1 MPAIR
6 RTEPWEVMLREE
18 VSGLA
23 AGWTVREH
31 RGKVKLV
38 VRLPGQR
45 MESTTLP
52 FPWAK
57 ASMGDAYTRLRNIY
71 VHWSNGHGLR
81 AAAELAE
88 GKAPST
94 RLDWSQAARRFQE
107 QKRNHGN
114 HIKEGTWLHAYEP
127 VISMTVE
134 LMGSSRPPANP
145 EDLLDACIR
154 DWTPGSRMRQIRAQ
168 SLAQF
173 LNHCVQRE
181 HFPDLWLPPAD
192 LKRHVGRRDASVTI
206 SMKGD
211 PFSTDQQILDLLQQ
225 FPKHQSAR
233 RWHDAL
239 QLLAELGLRPIE
251 LLHLS
256 VRTDAQ
262 SGEPYW
268 WCAYQKRSG
277 GGDTQARRVF
287 PLALEDAS
295 GRLQEW
301 SLLERWQAGDI
312 TLPPLRSGNGAGDS
326 FGTYLSRQQAWV
338 EMRDQMASEKR
349 RLVPYSFRHTYSLRG
364 HRRGIDAGAMAHSM
378 GHSLEVHLRS
388 YPWASASNTAA
399 AFAMAS
405 RRHSPF
411 EARRPEDALKSG

>member
-1 MPAIR
+1 MPVVR
-6 RTEPWEVMLREE
+6 RNEPWEVMFREE

-23 AGWTVREH
+23 SGWTVREH

-38 VRLPGQR
+38 VRRSGQQ
-45 MESTTLP
+45 MESITLP
-52 FPWAK
+52 FPWVK
-57 ASMGDAYTRLRNIY
+57 TSKGDAYTRLRNIY
-71 VHWSNGHGLR
+71 VHWSEGYGLK

-88 GKAPST
+88 GKAPCT
-94 RLDWSQAARRFQE
+94 LLNWSKAAATFQE
-107 QKRNHGN
+107 QKRQHGN
-114 HIKEGTWLHAYEP
+114 HIKESTWSHAYEP
-127 VISMTVE
+127 VVSMAVE
-134 LMGSSRPPANP
+134 LLSASKPPSNP
-145 EDLLDACIR
+145 ADLLDVCIR

-173 LNHCVQRE
+173 LSHCVQRE

-192 LKRHVGRRDASVTI
+192 LKRHVGRRDASVTRT
-206 SMKGD
+206 MKGD
-211 PFSTDQQILDLLQQ
+211 AFGSDQQILDLLITL
-225 FPKHQSAR
+225 PKDASGR

-256 VRTDAQ
+256 VRRDEQ

-277 GGDTQARRVF
+277 GGDTEARRVF
-287 PLALEDAS
+287 PLPLEDAK

-301 SLLERWQAGDI
+301 SLLERWQSGAI
-312 TLPPLRSGNGAGDS
+312 SLPPLRSGNGAGDS
-326 FGTYLSRQQAWV
+326 FGTYLNRQKGWRELREQL
-338 EMRDQMASEKR
+338 ELQQR

-399 AFAMAS
+399 AFAQAAFRCS
-405 RRHSPF
+405 TVSPVNPVHT
-411 EARRPEDALKSG
+411 EA

>member
-6 RTEPWEVMLREE
+6 RNEPWEVMLREE

-23 AGWTVREH
+23 EGWTIREH

-38 VRLPGQR
+38 VRRSGQQR
-45 MESTTLP
+45 MESITLP

-71 VHWSNGHGLR
+71 VHWSAGHGLR

-88 GKAPST
+88 GRAPST
-94 RLDWSQAARRFQE
+94 LLDWAQAADRFQE
-107 QKRNHGN
+107 QKRHHGN

-127 VISMTVE
+127 VISMAVE
-134 LMGSSRPPANP
+134 RLNSSRPPSNP
-145 EDLLDACIR
+145 ADLLDACIR

-173 LNHCVQRE
+173 LTHCVQRE

-192 LKRHVGRRDASVTI
+192 LKRHVGRRDGSKAVT
-206 SMKGD
+206 MKGD
-211 PFSTDQQILDLLQQ
+211 AFSSDQQILELLDSL
-225 FPKHQSAR
+225 PRRQSAK

-256 VRTDAQ
+256 VRTDEQ

-268 WCAYQKRSG
+268 WCGYQKRSG
-277 GGDTQARRVF
+277 GGDTEARRVF
-287 PLALEDAS
+287 PLPLEDGA
-295 GRLQEW
+295 GRFQEW
-301 SLLERWQAGDI
+301 GLLERWQAGDI
-312 TLPPLRSGNGAGDS
+312 SLPPLRSGNGAGDS
-326 FGTYLSRQQAWV
+326 FGTYLNRQKGWLA
-338 EMRDQMASEKR
+338 MRDQMALQQR

-399 AFAMAS
+399 AFARAA
-405 RRHSPF
+405 R
-411 EARRPEDALKSG
+411 EAQGK